1 MPIKLVAAAIIISEG
16 KVLLAR
22 RKQGDSH
29 GGFWEFPGGAVEP
42 GETLEEC
49 LSRELM
55 EELGVAAT
63 VAEVIARNAHRS
75 ARGSMDLVALR
86 ARVASDKFKLTAHD
100 AIEWVSP
107 GDLGSYK
114 LAPADV
120 PIAAA
125 LSERMDLFQP

>member
-1 MPIKLVAAAIIISEG
+1 MPIKLVAAAIIISKG

-49 LSRELM
+49 LARELM
-55 EELGVAAT
+55 EELGVAST
-63 VAEVIARNAHRS
+63 VAEVIARNEHRA

-86 ARVASDKFKLTAHD
+86 AHVASEEFRLTAHD

-107 GDLGSYK
+107 RDLGRYR

-125 LSERMDLFQP
+125 LGERTDLFQS

>member
-1 MPIKLVAAAIIISEG
+1 MPIKLVAAAIIISKG

-22 RKQGDSH
+22 RKQGDRH
-29 GGFWEFPGGAVEP
+29 QGFWEFPGGAVEP

-63 VAEVIARNAHRS
+63 VAEVIARNECRS
-75 ARGSMDLVALR
+75 KRGSLDLVALL
-86 ARVASDKFKLTAHD
+86 ARVASEEFRLTAHD
-100 AIEWVSP
+100 AIEWVDP
-107 GDLGSYK
+107 RDLGSYK
-114 LAPADV
+114 LTPADL

-125 LSERMDLFQP
+125 LRERTDLFQS

>member
-1 MPIKLVAAAIIISEG
+1 MAIKLVAAAIIISKG

-29 GGFWEFPGGAVEP
+29 QGFWEFPGGAVEP

-49 LSRELM
+49 LSRELK

-63 VAEVIARNAHRS
+63 VAEVIARNECRS
-75 ARGSMDLVALR
+75 KRGSMDLVALR
-86 ARVASDKFKLTAHD
+86 AHVESGEFRLSAHD
-100 AIEWVSP
+100 AIEWVNP
-107 GDLGSYK
+107 RDLGRYK
-114 LAPADV
+114 LAPADL

-125 LSERMDLFQP
+125 LRERTDLFQP

>member
-1 MPIKLVAAAIIISEG
+1 MPIKLVAAAIIISKG

-29 GGFWEFPGGAVEP
+29 QGFWEFPGGAVEA

-49 LSRELM
+49 LARELK
-55 EELGVAAT
+55 EELGVEAI
-63 VAEVIARNAHRS
+63 VAEVIARNEYRS

-86 ARVASDKFKLTAHD
+86 ANVESEEFRLTAHD
-100 AIEWVSP
+100 AIEWASP
-107 GDLGSYK
+107 RDLGRYK
-114 LAPADV
+114 LAPADM

-125 LSERMDLFQP
+125 LMERTDLFRS

>member
-1 MPIKLVAAAIIISEG
+1 MPIKLVAAAIIISKG

-29 GGFWEFPGGAVEP
+29 QGFWEFPGGAVEP

-49 LSRELM
+49 LARELM

-63 VAEVIARNAHRS
+63 VAEVIARNEHRS

-86 ARVASDKFKLTAHD
+86 AHVGSNEFTLTAHD
-100 AIEWVSP
+100 AIEWVDP
-107 GDLGSYK
+107 RDLGRYR
-114 LAPADV
+114 LAPADE

-125 LSERMDLFQP
+125 LGERTDLFRP

>member
-1 MPIKLVAAAIIISEG
+1 MPIKLVAAAIIISKG

-29 GGFWEFPGGAVEP
+29 QGFWEFPGGAVEP

-49 LSRELM
+49 LARELM

-63 VAEVIARNAHRS
+63 VEEVIARNEFRS

-86 ARVASDKFKLTAHD
+86 AHVASDEFRLTAHD
-100 AIEWVSP
+100 AIEWVDP
-107 GDLGSYK
+107 RDLERYR

-125 LSERMDLFQP
+125 LKERTDLFQS

>member
-1 MPIKLVAAAIIISEG
+1 MPIKLVAAAIIISKG

-49 LSRELM
+49 LARELM

-63 VAEVIARNAHRS
+63 VAEVIARNEHRS
-75 ARGSMDLVALR
+75 TRGSMDLVALR
-86 ARVASDKFKLTAHD
+86 ARVASDEFKLTAHD
-100 AIEWVSP
+100 AIEWVAP
-107 GDLGSYK
+107 QDLERYR

-125 LSERMDLFQP
+125 LKERTDLFR

>member
-1 MPIKLVAAAIIISEG
+1 MPIKLVAAAIIISKG

-29 GGFWEFPGGAVEP
+29 EGFWEFPGGAVEP

-63 VAEVIARNAHRS
+63 VAEVIARNEHRS
-75 ARGSMDLVALR
+75 SRGSLDLVALR
-86 ARVASDKFKLTAHD
+86 AHVGSDKFRLTAHD
-100 AIEWVSP
+100 AIEWVTP
-107 GDLGSYK
+107 CDLERYK

-125 LSERMDLFQP
+125 LRERTDLFQP

>member
-1 MPIKLVAAAIIISEG
+1 MPIKLVAAAIIISKG
-16 KVLLAR
+16 KVLIAR
-22 RKQGDSH
+22 RRQGDSH
-29 GGFWEFPGGAVEP
+29 QGFWEFPGGVVEP

-63 VAEVIARNAHRS
+63 VAEVIARNAHRT

-86 ARVASDKFKLTAHD
+86 AHVESEEFRLAAHD
-100 AIEWVSP
+100 AIEWVNP
-107 GDLGSYK
+107 LDLPRYK
-114 LAPADV
+114 LAPADE

-125 LSERMDLFQP
+125 LMERTDLFRS

>member
-1 MPIKLVAAAIIISEG
+1 MPMKQVAAAIIISKG

-29 GGFWEFPGGAVEP
+29 QGFWEFPGGAVEP
-42 GETLEEC
+42 GETIEEC

-63 VAEVIARNAHRS
+63 VAEVIARNAHRT

-86 ARVASDKFKLTAHD
+86 AHVESEEFKLTVHD

-107 GDLGSYK
+107 RDLGRYR

-125 LSERMDLFQP
+125 LIERTDLFQS

>member
-1 MPIKLVAAAIIISEG
+1 MAIKLVAAAIIISKG

-29 GGFWEFPGGAVEP
+29 QGFWEFPGGAVEP

-49 LSRELM
+49 LSRELK

-63 VAEVIARNAHRS
+63 VAEVIARNEHRS
-75 ARGSMDLVALR
+75 ARGAMDLVALR
-86 ARVASDKFKLTAHD
+86 ALIGSDEFRLTAHD
-100 AIEWVSP
+100 AIDWVNP
-107 GDLGSYK
+107 RDLERYK
-114 LAPADV
+114 LAPADL

-125 LSERMDLFQP
+125 LRERTDLFQP

>member
-1 MPIKLVAAAIIISEG
+1 MPIKLVAAAIIISKG

-29 GGFWEFPGGAVEP
+29 QGFWEFPGGAVEP

-49 LSRELM
+49 LARELK
-55 EELGVAAT
+55 EELGVTAM
-63 VAEVIARNAHRS
+63 VAEVIARNEHRS

-86 ARVASDKFKLTAHD
+86 ARVVSDEFKLTAHD

-107 GDLGSYK
+107 RDLERYR

-125 LSERMDLFQP
+125 LKERTDLFRS